1 MVPLQLL
8 VIGRPKSGKS
18 SLSKAIAAKY
28 NLVLVSFEK
37 MVEKL
42 FEKVKFFEE
51 NPPETD
57 EDGNPKEGLLPIEKY
72 VLSELQKGNAVDD
85 EDMLDLLNNE
95 LEK

>member
-18 SLSKAIAAKY
+18 SLAKAIAAKY

-72 VLSELQKGNAVDD
+72 VLNELQKGNAVDD